1 MSSEKYELARDE
13 LESIMEIMEKL
24 DGNIEQVEVGQ
35 GEVKK
40 RMFHVWSGMR
50 VEAGKALLGMRWKGR
65 PGLHLCSSELK
76 CWPGWRNYQ

>member
-1 MSSEKYELARDE
+1 MSSKKYELARDE

-50 VEAGKALLGMRWKGR
+50 VEAGW